1 MKSHVSTRYSFLAC
15 IVVSVAVAL
24 MLGSASLNA
33 GSRHPLR
40 QYNGHRSLAT
50 SHQSV
55 KIYECDF
62 VDVPPEFPGGDY
74 GLMKYINSTR
84 LYPEQAYRNRVEGRV
99 LCSFIIMPDGSVDVS
114 RCFAES
120 SRLSIVRR
128 YASSQ
133 RCRDGKPAASAMSRW
148 LCAIFSP
155 YTSVGDL
162 TALPP
167 VSRA

>member
-1 MKSHVSTRYSFLAC
+1 MKSHVSTRFSFLAC
-15 IVVSVAVAL
+15 FVVSATVAL
-24 MLGSASLNA
+24 MLGSASLSA

-40 QYNGHRSLAT
+40 HHHGHRSLAT

-99 LCSFIIMPDGSVDVS
+99 LCSFIIMPDGSVDRVKVL
-114 RCFAES
+114 RGVEPTLDREA
-120 SRLSIVRR
+120 VRVISEMPRWKAGRIGNEPVAVR
-128 YASSQ
+128 Y
-133 RCRDGKPAASAMSRW
+133 
-148 LCAIFSP
+148 I
-155 YTSVGDL
+155 
-162 TALPP
+162 LPIHF
-167 VSRA
+167 RR

>member
-1 MKSHVSTRYSFLAC
+1 
-15 IVVSVAVAL
+15 
-24 MLGSASLNA
+24 MLGSASLSA

-99 LCSFIIMPDGSVDVS
+99 LCSFIIMPDGSVDRVKVL
-114 RCFAES
+114 RGVEPTLDREA
-120 SRLSIVRR
+120 VRVISEMPRWKAGRIGNEPVAVR
-128 YASSQ
+128 Y
-133 RCRDGKPAASAMSRW
+133 
-148 LCAIFSP
+148 I
-155 YTSVGDL
+155 
-162 TALPP
+162 LPIHF
-167 VSRA
+167 RR